1 MGHDSAHWG
10 DSITAHSHTIVEAQ
24 SCCKRQSLEDRK
36 VDSHDAE
43 THPSVLSFLLFVY
56 TNAEGSAQCRHGE
69 NQESNGNGAAT
80 GVTAATASLRSFPED
95 T

>member
-43 THPSVLSFLLFVY
+43 THPSVLSFLLFVC

-69 NQESNGNGAAT
+69 NQESNGNAAAT